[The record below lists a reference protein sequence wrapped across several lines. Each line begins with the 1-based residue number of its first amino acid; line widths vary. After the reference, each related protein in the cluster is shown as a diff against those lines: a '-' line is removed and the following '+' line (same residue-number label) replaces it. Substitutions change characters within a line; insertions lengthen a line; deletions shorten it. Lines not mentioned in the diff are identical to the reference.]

1 MKTRNQSL
9 DEVKSDLVLAKAGA
23 NITAS
28 SLARLVMSATNF

>member
-9 DEVKSDLVLAKAGA
+9 DKVKSNVVLAKAGA

-28 SLARLVMSATNF
+28 SLTRLAMFATPC